1 MSIGQVAQHG
11 NGERFVPMLRAYRS
25 TPTVKPPRAHLR
37 PPLHAQYQALKCGG
51 CPVGINFDL
60 TDLQAFRAV
69 VELGSFRKAADA
81 LSISQPALSRRID
94 KLEDALGVRLF
105 ERTTRSVTLTT
116 VGRVFAPSAEQLL
129 DDLDAA
135 LLGIRDVSSS
145 RLGHVT
151 IACVPSVAYYF
162 LPNVIA
168 EYHRRFP
175 RIRVK
180 LLDSGA
186 NEVLGAVISGE
197 ADFGVSFLGSQEPEI
212 DFKVLLQERFVAAC
226 RRDHPLARKKRVT
239 WDELYA
245 HEYVSVD
252 KTSGNRLLLDQA
264 LSGVA
269 PPVPSVCETRHVT
282 TLLGLIE
289 AGLGV
294 AAVPSMAMPGRDHP
308 ILTSVPLVD
317 PVVKRRV
324 GIVKRRGRQLTPAAQ
339 AFHEMVVDAKRA
351 SRASGAAAS

>member
-1 MSIGQVAQHG
+1 MGV
-11 NGERFVPMLRAYRS
+11 
-25 TPTVKPPRAHLR
+25 
-37 PPLHAQYQALKCGG
+37 
-51 CPVGINFDL
+51 NFDL
-60 TDLQAFRAV
+60 NDLQAFRAV
-69 VELGSFRKAADA
+69 VELGSFRKAAEA
-81 LSISQPALSRRID
+81 VNISQPALSRRID
-94 KLEDALGVRLF
+94 KLEEALGVRLF

-116 VGRVFAPSAEQLL
+116 VGRAFAPSAEQLL
-129 DDLDAA
+129 DDLDVA

-162 LPNVIA
+162 LPSAVA
-168 EYHRRFP
+168 SFHRRFP

-180 LLDSGA
+180 LFDASA
-186 NEVLGAVISGE
+186 NEVLSAVLSGE
-197 ADFGVSFLGSQEPEI
+197 ADFGVSFMGSQESEV
-212 DFKVLLQERFVAAC
+212 DFKVLLQEQFVAAC

-239 WDELYA
+239 WNELYE

-264 LSGVA
+264 LSAVSPRA
-269 PPVPSVCETRHVT
+269 PSVCETRHVT
-282 TLLGLIE
+282 TMLGLVE

-294 AAVPSMAMPGRDHP
+294 AAVPSMAMPGRNHH

-324 GIVKRRGRQLTPAAQ
+324 GIVRRRGRTLTPAAQ
-339 AFHEMVVDAKRA
+339 EFHQTILDIRGDVA
-351 SRASGAAAS
+351 SSGTLTDDVARKARPSRKPAS

>member
-1 MSIGQVAQHG
+1 MGV
-11 NGERFVPMLRAYRS
+11 
-25 TPTVKPPRAHLR
+25 
-37 PPLHAQYQALKCGG
+37 
-51 CPVGINFDL
+51 NFDL
-60 TDLQAFRAV
+60 NDLQAFRAV
-69 VELGSFRKAADA
+69 VELGSFRKAAEA
-81 LSISQPALSRRID
+81 VNISQPALSRRID
-94 KLEDALGVRLF
+94 KLEEALGVRLF

-116 VGRVFAPSAEQLL
+116 VGRAFAPSAEQLL
-129 DDLDAA
+129 DDLDVA

-162 LPNVIA
+162 LPSAVA
-168 EYHRRFP
+168 SFHRRFP

-180 LLDSGA
+180 LLDASA
-186 NEVLGAVISGE
+186 NEVLSAVISGE
-197 ADFGVSFLGSQEPEI
+197 ADFGVSFMGSQESEV
-212 DFKVLLQERFVAAC
+212 DFKVLLQEQFVAAC

-239 WDELYA
+239 WNELYE

-264 LSGVA
+264 LSAVSPRA
-269 PPVPSVCETRHVT
+269 PSVCETRHVT
-282 TLLGLIE
+282 TMLGLVE

-294 AAVPSMAMPGRDHP
+294 AAVPSMAMPGRNHH

-324 GIVKRRGRQLTPAAQ
+324 GIVRRRGRTLTPAAQ
-339 AFHEMVVDAKRA
+339 EFHQTILDMRGDVRSSDTLTDDVAPKARPSRKPA
-351 SRASGAAAS
+351 S

>member
-1 MSIGQVAQHG
+1 MA
-11 NGERFVPMLRAYRS
+11 
-25 TPTVKPPRAHLR
+25 
-37 PPLHAQYQALKCGG
+37 
-51 CPVGINFDL
+51 INFNL
-60 TDLQAFRAV
+60 NDLQAFRAV
-69 VELGSFRKAADA
+69 AELNSFRKAAEA
-81 LSISQPALSRRID
+81 LHVSQPALSRRIE
-94 KLEDALGVRLF
+94 KLEEALGVRLF

-129 DDLDAA
+129 DDLDVA

-162 LPNVIA
+162 LPGAIA
-168 EYHRRFP
+168 SYHRRFP

-180 LLDSGA
+180 LLDSSA

-197 ADFGVSFLGSQEPEI
+197 ADFGVSFMGSQEPEVE
-212 DFKVLLQERFVAAC
+212 FKLLLQERFVAAC

-239 WDELYA
+239 WNELYE
-245 HEYVSVD
+245 HDYVSVD

-264 LSGVA
+264 LSSVA
-269 PPVPSVCETRHVT
+269 PRAPSVCETRHVT

-308 ILTSVPLVD
+308 ILTSVPLVE

-324 GIVKRRGRQLTPAAQ
+324 GIVRRRGRPLTPAAQ
-339 AFHEMVVDAKRA
+339 EFHKTILDMRRSGVA
-351 SRASGAAAS
+351 SSNASGETSAPARQTGRKTAL

>member
-1 MSIGQVAQHG
+1 MAV
-11 NGERFVPMLRAYRS
+11 
-25 TPTVKPPRAHLR
+25 
-37 PPLHAQYQALKCGG
+37 
-51 CPVGINFDL
+51 NFDL
-60 TDLQAFRAV
+60 NDLQAFRAV

-81 LSISQPALSRRID
+81 VNISQPALSRRID
-94 KLEDALGVRLF
+94 KLEAALGVRLF

-129 DDLDAA
+129 DDLDVA

-162 LPNVIA
+162 LPNVVA
-168 EYHRRFP
+168 SYHSRFP

-180 LLDSGA
+180 LLDSSA

-197 ADFGVSFLGSQEPEI
+197 ADFGVSFMGSQESEVE
-212 DFKVLLQERFVAAC
+212 FKLLLQERFVAAC
-226 RRDHPLARKKRVT
+226 RRDHPLARKKRVS
-239 WDELYA
+239 WNELYE

-264 LSGVA
+264 LSTVA
-269 PPVPSVCETRHVT
+269 PRVPSVCETRHVT
-282 TLLGLIE
+282 TMLGLVE

-294 AAVPSMAMPGRDHP
+294 AAVPSMAMPGREHP

-324 GIVKRRGRQLTPAAQ
+324 GIVTRRGRPLTPAAQ
-339 AFHEMVVDAKRA
+339 EFHRTIIEMKRGVVVNGDVKSSGVNTKEKIRRKTA
-351 SRASGAAAS
+351 S

>member
-1 MSIGQVAQHG
+1 M
-11 NGERFVPMLRAYRS
+11 
-25 TPTVKPPRAHLR
+25 
-37 PPLHAQYQALKCGG
+37 
-51 CPVGINFDL
+51 
-60 TDLQAFRAV
+60 QAFRAV
-69 VELGSFRKAADA
+69 VELGSFRKAAEA
-81 LSISQPALSRRID
+81 VNISQPALSRRID
-94 KLEDALGVRLF
+94 KLEEALGVRLF

-116 VGRVFAPSAEQLL
+116 VGRAFAPSAEQLL
-129 DDLDAA
+129 DDLDVA

-162 LPNVIA
+162 LPSAVA
-168 EYHRRFP
+168 SFHRRFP

-180 LLDSGA
+180 LFDASA
-186 NEVLGAVISGE
+186 NEVLSAVLSGE
-197 ADFGVSFLGSQEPEI
+197 ADFGVSFMGSQESEV
-212 DFKVLLQERFVAAC
+212 DFKVLLQEQFVAAC

-239 WDELYA
+239 WNELYE

-264 LSGVA
+264 LSAVSPRA
-269 PPVPSVCETRHVT
+269 PSVCETRHVT
-282 TLLGLIE
+282 TMLGLVE

-294 AAVPSMAMPGRDHP
+294 AAVPSMAMPGRNHH

-324 GIVKRRGRQLTPAAQ
+324 GIVRRRGRTLTPAAQ
-339 AFHEMVVDAKRA
+339 EFHQTILDIRGDVA
-351 SRASGAAAS
+351 SSGTLTDDVARKARPSRKPAS

>member
-1 MSIGQVAQHG
+1 M
-11 NGERFVPMLRAYRS
+11 RS
-25 TPTVKPPRAHLR
+25 TL
-37 PPLHAQYQALKCGG
+37 
-51 CPVGINFDL
+51 VGINFDL

-69 VELGSFRKAADA
+69 VELGSFRKAAEA
-81 LSISQPALSRRID
+81 VSISQPALSRRID
-94 KLEDALGVRLF
+94 KLESALGVPLF

-116 VGRVFAPSAEQLL
+116 VGRVFARSAEQLL

-135 LLGIRDVSSS
+135 LLGIRDVASS

-162 LPNVIA
+162 LPSLIA
-168 EYHRRFP
+168 SYHRRFP

-180 LLDSGA
+180 LLDASA

-197 ADFGVSFLGSQEPEI
+197 ADFGVSFMGSQEPGIE
-212 DFKVLLQERFVAAC
+212 FKLLLQERFVAAC

-239 WDELYA
+239 WSELYE
-245 HEYVSVD
+245 HDYVSVD

-264 LSGVA
+264 LSAV
-269 PPVPSVCETRHVT
+269 VPHASSVCETRHVT
-282 TLLGLIE
+282 TLLGLVE

-308 ILTSVPLVD
+308 ILTSVPLVE
-317 PVVKRRV
+317 PAVQRRV
-324 GIVKRRGRQLTPAAQ
+324 GIIKRRGRPLTPAAQ
-339 AFHEMVVDAKRA
+339 AFYRTIVEARRSTAARRDA
-351 SRASGAAAS
+351 

>member
-1 MSIGQVAQHG
+1 
-11 NGERFVPMLRAYRS
+11 
-25 TPTVKPPRAHLR
+25 
-37 PPLHAQYQALKCGG
+37 
-51 CPVGINFDL
+51 VGINFDL

-69 VELGSFRKAADA
+69 VETGSFRKAAEA
-81 LSISQPALSRRID
+81 VSLSQPALSRRID

-105 ERTTRSVTLTT
+105 ERTTRRVALTT
-116 VGRVFAPSAEQLL
+116 VGRVFAQSAEQLL

-162 LPNVIA
+162 LPPIIA
-168 EYHRRFP
+168 RYHQRFP

-180 LLDSGA
+180 LLDAGA

-197 ADFGVSFLGSQEPEI
+197 ADFGVSFIGSQEAEVE
-212 DFKVLLQERFVAAC
+212 FKVLLQERFVAAC

-239 WDELYA
+239 WNELYE
-245 HEYVSVD
+245 HDYVSVD

-264 LSGVA
+264 LAAVA
-269 PPVPSVCETRHVT
+269 PRTPSVCEARHVT

-294 AAVPSMAMPGRDHP
+294 AAVPSMAMPGPDHP
-308 ILTSVPLVD
+308 LLVSIPLVD
-317 PVVKRRV
+317 PVITRKV
-324 GIVKRRGRQLTPAAQ
+324 GLIRRRGRSLSPAAQ
-339 AFHEMVVDAKRA
+339 QLFDLFGELKDRRHSRSAKRPET
-351 SRASGAAAS
+351 

>member
-1 MSIGQVAQHG
+1 MHNA
-11 NGERFVPMLRAYRS
+11 P
-25 TPTVKPPRAHLR
+25 HLS
-37 PPLHAQYQALKCGG
+37 GG
-51 CPVGINFDL
+51 DLPVGINFDL

-69 VELGSFRKAADA
+69 VETGSFRKAADA
-81 LSISQPALSRRID
+81 VNLSQPALSRRID
-94 KLEDALGVRLF
+94 KLEEALGVRLF
-105 ERTTRSVTLTT
+105 ERTTRSVSLTT
-116 VGRVFAPSAEQLL
+116 VGRVFAQSAEQLL

-162 LPNVIA
+162 LPAIVA
-168 EYHRRFP
+168 RYHQRFP

-180 LLDSGA
+180 LLDASA

-197 ADFGVSFLGSQEPEI
+197 ADFGVSFIGSQEAEI
-212 DFKVLLQERFVAAC
+212 EFKVLLQERFVAAC

-239 WDELYA
+239 WNELYE
-245 HEYVSVD
+245 HDYVSVD

-264 LSGVA
+264 LTAVA
-269 PPVPSVCETRHVT
+269 PRAPSVCETRHVT

-294 AAVPSMAMPGRDHP
+294 AAVPSMAMPGHDHP
-308 ILTSVPLVD
+308 ILTSVPLVE

-324 GIVKRRGRQLTPAAQ
+324 GIVKRRGRSLTPAAE
-339 AFHEMVVDAKRA
+339 AFHRMVIEAKRGGTA
-351 SRASGAAAS
+351 SSGASA

>member
-1 MSIGQVAQHG
+1 MGV
-11 NGERFVPMLRAYRS
+11 
-25 TPTVKPPRAHLR
+25 
-37 PPLHAQYQALKCGG
+37 
-51 CPVGINFDL
+51 NFDL
-60 TDLQAFRAV
+60 NDLQAFRAV
-69 VELGSFRKAADA
+69 VELGSFRKAAEA
-81 LSISQPALSRRID
+81 VSISQPALSRRID
-94 KLEDALGVRLF
+94 KLEEALGVRLF

-129 DDLDAA
+129 DDLDVA

-168 EYHRRFP
+168 SYHRRFP

-180 LLDSGA
+180 LLDSSA

-197 ADFGVSFLGSQEPEI
+197 ADFGVSFMGSQESEI
-212 DFKVLLQERFVAAC
+212 EFKVLLQERFVAAC

-239 WDELYA
+239 WSELYE

-264 LSGVA
+264 LSAVA
-269 PPVPSVCETRHVT
+269 PRAPSVCETRHVT
-282 TLLGLIE
+282 TMLGL
-289 AGLGV
+289 V
-294 AAVPSMAMPGRDHP
+294 TM
-308 ILTSVPLVD
+308 
-317 PVVKRRV
+317 
-324 GIVKRRGRQLTPAAQ
+324 
-339 AFHEMVVDAKRA
+339 
-351 SRASGAAAS
+351 

>member
-1 MSIGQVAQHG
+1 
-11 NGERFVPMLRAYRS
+11 
-25 TPTVKPPRAHLR
+25 
-37 PPLHAQYQALKCGG
+37 
-51 CPVGINFDL
+51 VGVNFDL
-60 TDLQAFRAV
+60 NDLQAFRAV
-69 VELGSFRKAADA
+69 VELGSFRKAAEA
-81 LSISQPALSRRID
+81 VNISQPALSRRID
-94 KLEDALGVRLF
+94 KLEEALGVRLF

-116 VGRVFAPSAEQLL
+116 VGRAFAPSAEQLL
-129 DDLDAA
+129 DDLDVA

-162 LPNVIA
+162 LPSAVA
-168 EYHRRFP
+168 SFHRRFP

-180 LLDSGA
+180 LLDASA
-186 NEVLGAVISGE
+186 NEVLSAVISGE
-197 ADFGVSFLGSQEPEI
+197 ADFGVSFMGSQESEV
-212 DFKVLLQERFVAAC
+212 DFKVLLQEQFVAAC

-239 WDELYA
+239 WNELYE

-264 LSGVA
+264 LSAVSPRA
-269 PPVPSVCETRHVT
+269 PSVCETRHVT
-282 TLLGLIE
+282 TMLGLVE

-294 AAVPSMAMPGRDHP
+294 AAVPSMAMPGRNHH

-324 GIVKRRGRQLTPAAQ
+324 GIVRRRGRTLTPAAQ
-339 AFHEMVVDAKRA
+339 EFHQTILDMRGDVRSSDTLTDDVAPKARPSRKPA
-351 SRASGAAAS
+351 S

>member
-1 MSIGQVAQHG
+1 
-11 NGERFVPMLRAYRS
+11 
-25 TPTVKPPRAHLR
+25 
-37 PPLHAQYQALKCGG
+37 
-51 CPVGINFDL
+51 VGVNFDL
-60 TDLQAFRAV
+60 NDLQAFRAV
-69 VELGSFRKAADA
+69 VELGSFRKAAEA
-81 LSISQPALSRRID
+81 VNISQPALSRRID
-94 KLEDALGVRLF
+94 KLEEALGVRLF

-116 VGRVFAPSAEQLL
+116 VGRAFAPSAEQLL
-129 DDLDAA
+129 DDLDVA

-162 LPNVIA
+162 LPSAVA
-168 EYHRRFP
+168 SFHRRFP

-180 LLDSGA
+180 LLDASA
-186 NEVLGAVISGE
+186 NEVLSAVISGE
-197 ADFGVSFLGSQEPEI
+197 ADFGVSFMGSQESEV
-212 DFKVLLQERFVAAC
+212 DFKVLLQEQFVAAC

-239 WDELYA
+239 WNELYE

-264 LSGVA
+264 LSAVSPRA
-269 PPVPSVCETRHVT
+269 PSVCETRHVT
-282 TLLGLIE
+282 TMLGLVE

-294 AAVPSMAMPGRDHP
+294 AAVPSMAMPGRNHH

-324 GIVKRRGRQLTPAAQ
+324 GIVRRRGRTLTPTAQ
-339 AFHEMVVDAKRA
+339 EFHQTILDMRSDVRSSGTSTDDVAPKARPSRKPA
-351 SRASGAAAS
+351 S